1 MTGDYAAAA
10 AAFSL
15 ERLEA
20 GLHGTLRFLN
30 ACTECCDRHPAGALA
45 LRWSNAAG
53 GAGTLTFGELRDR
66 AARFANL
73 LAANGVQPG
82 DVVAGLP
89 GAGKRDGIVCCRL
102 AAPAAMVG
110 PTRMAAGVRALS
122 GLVPCPASPGTRG
135 TVPRGR
141 PG

>member
-1 MTGDYAAAA
+1 MTGDYVAAV
-10 AAFSL
+10 AAFSP
-15 ERLEA
+15 ERPEA
-20 GLHGTLRFLN
+20 GLHGTLRSLN
-30 ACTECCDRHPAGALA
+30 ACTERCDHHPAGALA

-53 GAGTLTFGELRDR
+53 GADTLTFGELRDR

-82 DVVAGLP
+82 DVVPGTP
-89 GAGKRDGIVCCRL
+89 GAGERDGIACCRI
-102 AAPAAMVG
+102 AAPAAMAR
-110 PTRMAAGVRALS
+110 PMRMAAGVRALS

-135 TVPRGR
+135 TAPRGR